1 LHFVLLRQ
9 KLLARIIAGTAG
21 RTCLLLLCELLA
33 GKNTVSSAAAGAAF
47 WDSDGAECCVEDV
60 VFDVDFSDVDRCE
73 KTALLSMEG
82 A

>member
-33 GKNTVSSAAAGAAF
+33 GKNAVSSAGAAV
-47 WDSDGAECCVEDV
+47 WDSDGAERCVEDV